1 MYKDF
6 KDFVNTNKEC
16 NIFEDRIEMKLDI
29 ESLSFEDKIFLIECI
44 NEDYMEDIIYNHFD
58 KLDKSSIV
66 KLATSTHLEDVSNTS
81 DNISELRND
90 INRVAVYVYHDE
102 IESTIN
108 SYLINFE
115 EDANC
120 MCLTCCT
127 HRRDGDI

>member
-1 MYKDF
+1 MY

-44 NEDYMEDIIYNHFD
+44 DEDYMEDIIYNHFD

>member
-44 NEDYMEDIIYNHFD
+44 DEDYMEDIIYNHFD

>member
-44 NEDYMEDIIYNHFD
+44 DEDYMEDIIYNHFD

-102 IESTIN
+102 IEFTIN